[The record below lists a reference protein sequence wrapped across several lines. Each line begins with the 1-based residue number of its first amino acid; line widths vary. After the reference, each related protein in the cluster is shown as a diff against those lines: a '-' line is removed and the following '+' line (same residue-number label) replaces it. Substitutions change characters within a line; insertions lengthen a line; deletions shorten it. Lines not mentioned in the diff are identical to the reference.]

1 MLSNRA
7 ETVPPATA
15 PPVANAFPHLDRD
28 GAPAEPRPSANN
40 DMHPHQGGAS
50 EGSPFA
56 STEQCEPS
64 SSALHNPSPLLTDF
78 AVEPQQYLSDQM
90 PTAAFHTEQ
99 REGSRSSSVDSPLA
113 DLMHEGP
120 NKVLIDRLISPGD
133 PVLYDKKSGR
143 LRHSCP
149 IIAFH
154 EFSAVNQSSYMPSL
168 QEKDRRV
175 KKVLRDLSADTHDH
189 LMECFWTHYTPVMQV
204 VDRQFFQED
213 MDAGD
218 TLAYSGFLHVC
229 ILAMGYRYADWER
242 SDIQMLALTNK
253 ESTLHREAKYMVEL
267 ELEQPG
273 GIPSVQALLIL
284 GQLESGSGRDAVGS
298 MYAGMN

>member
-1 MLSNRA
+1 MPS
-7 ETVPPATA
+7 TDAT
-15 PPVANAFPHLDRD
+15 
-28 GAPAEPRPSANN
+28 
-40 DMHPHQGGAS
+40 HQGAG
-50 EGSPFA
+50 EGSLD
-56 STEQCEPS
+56 STEQCEPGLAS
-64 SSALHNPSPLLTDF
+64 LHNPFSLADF
-78 AVEPQQYLSDQM
+78 TVQPQQYLNAQIS
-90 PTAAFHTEQ
+90 TTLNAEQ

-120 NKVLIDRLISPGD
+120 NKVLIDRLTSPSD

-154 EFSAVNQSSYMPSL
+154 EFSAVARSRYMPSL

-175 KKVLRDLSADTHDH
+175 KRVLQQLSADTHDH

-204 VDRQFFQED
+204 VNRQFFQED

-218 TLAYSGFLHVC
+218 TLAYSGFLHIC
-229 ILAMGYRYADWER
+229 ILAMGYRYADCER
-242 SDIQMLALTNK
+242 HDIQMLALTNK

-298 MYAGMN
+298 MYAGMVYPPHEAGLMEMAPG